1 MPRSPKWH
9 LSMSTLAK
17 TWNCIS
23 GLLDLSDNQDKHKK
37 LRLPSKN
44 RSGIG
49 LCGFPSFTQAEGGHS
64 CHLSLP
70 SNLVHEPFHF
80 QEHEAPIRAVE
91 CRGKVRLGQFSFQAR
106 SKWTTIPRTAAI
118 HSGQSDT
125 NERGLCIF
133 YSSAEHMVLSALEWI
148 LNKVSTSWHLSCWHR
163 SCRLYY
169 IPPGKINHQLPLF

>member
-64 CHLSLP
+64 CPSSLP

-106 SKWTTIPRTAAI
+106 SKWTIIPI
-118 HSGQSDT
+118 HIWIENGPQQSTLANPTQT
-125 NERGLCIF
+125 NEVFVYFTLLPNIW
-133 YSSAEHMVLSALEWI
+133 SSL
-148 LNKVSTSWHLSCWHR
+148 HLSE
-163 SCRLYY
+163 S
-169 IPPGKINHQLPLF
+169 

>member
-17 TWNCIS
+17 AWKCVS
-23 GLLDLSDNQDKHKK
+23 GLLDPSDNQDKHKK
-37 LRLPSKN
+37 WRLPRSVALVPFLSKN
-44 RSGIG
+44 RSGTV
-49 LCGFPSFTQAEGGHS
+49 LSGFPSFTQAEGGHS
-64 CHLSLP
+64 CPSSLP

-133 YSSAEHMVLSALEWI
+133 YSSAEHMVLSALE
-148 LNKVSTSWHLSCWHR
+148 
-163 SCRLYY
+163 
-169 IPPGKINHQLPLF
+169 